1 MEDANASG
9 SDSSDDKF
17 ISAAEEG
24 TSSDDGKTDT
34 KRRKVDEWV
43 IPNPAETALHPT
55 MDHQGKRIKIMTD
68 LVGQQL
74 TEALNQHALNLNTL
88 VPVIETWDETLTDYA
103 EELVAEIER
112 RKHRIQSLVDR
123 YGRTLQKQT
132 TNSAAL
138 PLPSTT
144 RRATML
150 VERLNRTNQKRE
162 AVAAGMRVLEDQHG
176 AVQTLLNSMTD
187 YTATAIAE
195 IDTVT
200 ELIRNN
206 ARKLIRSTIANQQSQ
221 EETTPSVAASSDG
234 AARHI
239 DFTQKP
245 QAGKGTHHQDEGVIH
260 LNVNGMQWPPLAGA
274 RGGDAQ
280 SYRDPFFSEPL
291 YQQAFGLHQ
300 ELDNQTRLMIKER
313 EVLGEVTK
321 NLLHYECI
329 HNDVY
334 EESMINII
342 ITFFE
347 TSDHTDA
354 EILA

>member
-1 MEDANASG
+1 
-9 SDSSDDKF
+9 
-17 ISAAEEG
+17 
-24 TSSDDGKTDT
+24 
-34 KRRKVDEWV
+34 
-43 IPNPAETALHPT
+43 
-55 MDHQGKRIKIMTD
+55 
-68 LVGQQL
+68 
-74 TEALNQHALNLNTL
+74 
-88 VPVIETWDETLTDYA
+88 
-103 EELVAEIER
+103 
-112 RKHRIQSLVDR
+112 
-123 YGRTLQKQT
+123 
-132 TNSAAL
+132 
-138 PLPSTT
+138 
-144 RRATML
+144 ML
-150 VERLNRTNQKRE
+150 KKN
-162 AVAAGMRVLEDQHG
+162 
-176 AVQTLLNSMTD
+176 
-187 YTATAIAE
+187 TATVLAE

-200 ELIRNN
+200 ELMRNN

-260 LNVNGMQWPPLAGA
+260 LNVNGMQWPPHAGA
-274 RGGDAQ
+274 RGGDVQ

-321 NLLHYECI
+321 NLLHYESV

-354 EILA
+354 EILALMTHDLGLKYSDAPMWKPSEGCPLERMKILAATQCMDDLLWAYLRNIMLNVDGVRCAIFMMPADATSEINLYYRGQLTRAGRRQYTAADFPLNVEAHMQDRNVNLCVRTTMRGAWYK